1 MDKILKWTAVDPKPA
16 SPITGK
22 RVEDGLTVARLC
34 EAAIP
39 LSDDT
44 AANTLLKQIG
54 GPAGLTTYF
63 RTPKG
68 PISRLDRRRQDRHQA
83 IRPARR
89 AALTRRVDKPAGQ
102 SGVTGVSNHV
112 RVRQPSALR

>member
-1 MDKILKWTAVDPKPA
+1 MDKLPKWTAADPKPN

-22 RVEDGLTVARLC
+22 HVEDGLAVARLC
-34 EAAIP
+34 EAVIP
-39 LSDDT
+39 LSDNT
-44 AANTLLKQIG
+44 AADALLKQIG

-68 PISRLDRRRQDRHQA
+68 PISCLDRRRQDRHQA

-89 AALTRRVDKPAGQ
+89 AALTRRVDTPAGQ
-102 SGVTGVSNHV
+102 PGVTGVSNHV